1 MRDMAL
7 VWRLTGE
14 TALATRYE
22 PIAESFRR
30 SLVAAINSSKRTV
43 GTAIFIPHDL
53 LSGEL
58 AFDPVTATK
67 IGSYWNLLHPYAL
80 GSGIFAAGSTEA
92 DNVWRYS
99 REQGAVM
106 LGLQRFNYYPTAIG
120 SVFPNGLPGYKTS
133 GDDNVYMI
141 ERARFLA
148 ANDKADELV
157 LALYGKLAHGMTRT
171 TFVGGEGHTIGPV
184 PGEYFRSMYLPPTN
198 SNADGFLVVLRE
210 ALVHVGESTAGVPD
224 RLWLAFSTPR
234 GWLEEGKTIAVDRAP
249 TPFGAVAYRIVS
261 RVTSARR
268 LDVTATLPLSSSLRE
283 LKLRLRLPA
292 GIAIAAARETVSG
305 RSVPFS
311 GETLDLAGFSGAVTV
326 QVDVR

>member
-1 MRDMAL
+1 
-7 VWRLTGE
+7 
-14 TALATRYE
+14 
-22 PIAESFRR
+22 
-30 SLVAAINSSKRTV
+30 
-43 GTAIFIPHDL
+43 
-53 LSGEL
+53 
-58 AFDPVTATK
+58 
-67 IGSYWNLLHPYAL
+67 
-80 GSGIFAAGSTEA
+80 
-92 DNVWRYS
+92 
-99 REQGAVM
+99 M

-141 ERARFLA
+141 ERVRFLA

-198 SNADGFLVVLRE
+198 SNADAFLVALRE
-210 ALVHVGESTAGVPD
+210 ALVHVGEETSGVPS
-224 RLWLAFSTPR
+224 RLRLAYSTPR
-234 GWLEEGKTIAVDRAP
+234 GWLEDGKTIAVDRAP

-261 RVTSARR
+261 RVASRR
-268 LDVTATLPLSSSLRE
+268 VDVTATLPIAVSLRE

-292 GIAIAAARETVSG
+292 GRAVTAARETVSG

-311 GETLDLAGFSGAVTV
+311 GETLDLSGFTGAVTI
-326 QVDVR
+326 QVDVS